1 MTSISFQ
8 IPMKPISVNASHRI
22 VKFGKRASRIKTEKA
37 VEFEKEFLLHLRQYS
52 ELKSHILEVYDP
64 RMFSIQVEAY
74 FYLNEA
80 DFFTKPKKG
89 FKTVS
94 QKSMDLDNMIK
105 VSFDQIFRWIEID
118 DSQVTK
124 IITEKIP
131 TNDLP
136 TMVFR
141 VSLTKFPELFV
152 VQPESV

>member
-1 MTSISFQ
+1 
-8 IPMKPISVNASHRI
+8 MKPISVNASHRI

-37 VEFEKEFLLHLRQYS
+37 VLFEQEFGFHLLQYS
-52 ELKSHILEVYDP
+52 ELKSHILDVYDP
-64 RMFSIQVEAY
+64 RKFSILVEAY
-74 FYLNEA
+74 FYINDG

-124 IITEKIP
+124 IVTEKIP
-131 TNDLP
+131 TNSET

-141 VSLTKFPELFV
+141 ISLVKFPELFV

>member
-37 VEFEKEFLLHLRQYS
+37 MIFERDFRAYLQEYLP
-52 ELKSHILEVYDP
+52 LKDHILENYDP
-64 RMFSIQVEAY
+64 RMLSIQVEAF
-74 FYLNEA
+74 FYINES
-80 DFFTKPKKG
+80 DFFTKPKKS

-105 VSFDQIFRWIEID
+105 VSFDQIFKWIEID

-131 TNDLP
+131 TNAEA

-141 VSLTKFPELFV
+141 ISLVKFPELFV
-152 VQPESV
+152 VQPESI

>member
-37 VEFEKEFLLHLRQYS
+37 VLFEQEFSFHLSQYN
-52 ELKSHILEVYDP
+52 ELKSHIFDIYDP
-64 RMFSIQVEAY
+64 RKFSILVEAY
-74 FYLNEA
+74 FYINEK

-89 FKTVS
+89 LKTVS
-94 QKSMDLDNMIK
+94 QKSMDLDNMLK
-105 VSFDQIFRWIEID
+105 VSFDQIFRWMEID

-124 IITEKIP
+124 IIAEKIP
-131 TNDLP
+131 TNAEP

-141 VSLTKFPELFV
+141 LSLVKFPELFV
-152 VQPESV
+152 VPIESV

>member
-1 MTSISFQ
+1 
-8 IPMKPISVNASHRI
+8 MKPISVNASHRI

-37 VEFEKEFLLHLRQYS
+37 ILFEQEFAFHLLQYN
-52 ELKSHILEVYDP
+52 ELKGHIFDVYDP
-64 RMFSIQVEAY
+64 RMFSIQMEAF
-74 FYLNEA
+74 FYLNDK

-94 QKSMDLDNMIK
+94 QKSMDLDNMLK
-105 VSFDQIFRWIEID
+105 VSFDQIFRWMEID

-131 TNDLP
+131 TNAEP

-141 VSLTKFPELFV
+141 LSLVKFPELFV
-152 VQPESV
+152 IQTESV